1 MPLDTLQLACRIVP
15 HIDLH
20 IFSAESIG
28 MLDMG
33 SSVCHLRRSSTRVTH
48 KEYQS
53 LYTFTQDLQTSTTA
67 PLLLEPGTK
76 VPACFCVFAQH
87 IDMIYESHNHTAFR
101 RRAVNRV
108 EQPSTSTPS
117 SLHHHHLPTR
127 MMPSPD
133 HSPATAHVSLPSFR
147 ILAEVADQS
156 NLQYMRAPSLG
167 CEYVPVPIIMNES
180 SYASPPESVTAPSPT
195 PTPSRSASPAMPQM
209 ALPIRRAKKSSPSY
223 RVEKKTK
230 SAKRKDYSEMARAQ
244 ELENNR
250 RIDEAQR
257 PYKEGVQA
265 PVNSYLMSGGN
276 SNGHRPFPRFDRA
289 HVPREAKRAK
299 SVTGSSDPNTRHN
312 VAQTHLRA
320 EKGGSRMVLQRLLV
334 SSLGWRG
341 HRLQTVV
348 NAKSSGMLYE
358 EKDLLQASTQLNSL
372 AIVLMQGL
380 FGIGM
385 QQLGGVLDLFEPEDV
400 QPADVVRDPRD
411 DDRTYNLKCQAARIQ
426 VIEEAHLPLG
436 LKNVRSQDELL
447 HIIEQKL
454 MPIATDY
461 GKVALQQMFFCKP
474 KEGRSM
480 F

>member
-1 MPLDTLQLACRIVP
+1 
-15 HIDLH
+15 
-20 IFSAESIG
+20 
-28 MLDMG
+28 
-33 SSVCHLRRSSTRVTH
+33 
-48 KEYQS
+48 
-53 LYTFTQDLQTSTTA
+53 
-67 PLLLEPGTK
+67 
-76 VPACFCVFAQH
+76 
-87 IDMIYESHNHTAFR
+87 MIYESQNQTALR
-101 RRAVNRV
+101 RRAVNRI
-108 EQPSTSTPS
+108 EQVSGHLLSRPVYAREDMAVTRMQPTTSVPST
-117 SLHHHHLPTR
+117 LHHQVARPTG
-127 MMPSPD
+127 MMPNPD
-133 HSPATAHVSLPSFR
+133 HSPASGHVSLPSFR
-147 ILAEVADQS
+147 KLAEVADQS

-167 CEYVPVPIIMNES
+167 CEYVPAPIIMNES
-180 SYASPPESVTAPSPT
+180 SYATPPESIAA
-195 PTPSRSASPAMPQM
+195 PTPSRSVSPAMPQM
-209 ALPIRRAKKSSPSY
+209 VLPIRRAKKSSPSY

-257 PYKEGVQA
+257 PYKEGAQA
-265 PVNSYLMSGGN
+265 PFNSYLMSGGN
-276 SNGHRPFPRFDRA
+276 SNGHRPFPRFDRT

-299 SVTGSSDPNTRHN
+299 SATGSSDPNTRHN

-358 EKDLLQASTQLNSL
+358 EKDLLQASTQFNSL
-372 AIVLMQGL
+372 AIFLMQEL
-380 FGIGM
+380 FGTGM
-385 QQLGGVLDLFEPEDV
+385 QQLGGVLDFFEPEDV

-411 DDRTYNLKCQAARIQ
+411 DDRTYDLKCQAARIQ

-436 LKNVRSQDELL
+436 LKNVRSRDELL
-447 HIIEQKL
+447 HIVEQKL

-474 KEGRSM
+474 REGRAM